1 MSYSSRF
8 DFIARIII
16 ILVFEMSMIL
26 FTLYLISKERLLFH
40 DYIVFKEKINLNSMN
55 KLSLGK
61 TMFSCGSLLDENDRN
76 QAIL

>member
-1 MSYSSRF
+1 
-8 DFIARIII
+8 
-16 ILVFEMSMIL
+16 MSMIL
-26 FTLYLISKERLLFH
+26 FTLYLIGKERLLFH

>member
-1 MSYSSRF
+1 
-8 DFIARIII
+8 
-16 ILVFEMSMIL
+16 MSMIL
-26 FTLYLISKERLLFH
+26 FTLYLISKERLLLFH

>member
-1 MSYSSRF
+1 
-8 DFIARIII
+8 
-16 ILVFEMSMIL
+16 MSMIL

-40 DYIVFKEKINLNSMN
+40 DYIVFKEKNQFEFNGQ
-55 KLSLGK
+55 SLGK